1 MIDVLA
7 IFKGQVNPVLGSISQ
22 LVLKCCL
29 LSGLWHAG
37 LVQAACETAYA
48 KDRKTPVVNQIN
60 TFFQGLS
67 IPKNAVNG
75 DVVATT
81 TFSVIFPGCQF
92 PNGNYGR
99 IKGANLLRFGLE
111 STSLPSGAIYNNGL
125 STGLSVTPSKVVFDR
140 SKNCSGN
147 SQGSYDF
154 TLQSFDNDTGQPYAG
169 ACDVSFSI
177 TYTFKRNSQTIQS
190 MVFPT
195 SSYSW
200 LGTHAYKDQ
209 NDNWNSNIQNYP
221 KSAAINPILPPV
233 YTTCLLDMGDGASTS
248 SGVKTVNLGNFT
260 TSSMPVASYGLFG
273 QPKTVIF
280 SLKNQDGSPCTFG
293 SENTKWDIRFNLQ
306 STEYNSVNTGKV
318 DLIMGN
324 VFSGSTSSVGIY
336 LTGDWGP
343 NVTVGKYHVRPSVQK
358 NYPLGTLLSTQKTP
372 QANPSDKMAL
382 TVQFYKRQV
391 GIELYP
397 GAFTKT
403 LALDIIYQ

>member
-60 TFFQGLS
+60 TFFQDLS

-75 DVVATT
+75 QVVATT

-92 PNGNYGR
+92 PNGNWGR
-99 IKGANLLRFGLE
+99 IKGASLLRFALE

-125 STGLSVTPSKVVFDR
+125 STGLSVTSSNLVFNR
-140 SKNCSGN
+140 SNCSGN
-147 SQGSYDF
+147 TRG
-154 TLQSFDNDTGQPYAG
+154 TNGLILQSFDNDGNIAFAAT
-169 ACDVSFSI
+169 CDVSYSI
-177 TYTFKRNSQTIQS
+177 TYTFTRNSQTIQS

-200 LGTHAYKDQ
+200 LGSHIYKDE
-209 NDNWNSNIQNYP
+209 NDNWGPTIENYP
-221 KSAAINPILPPV
+221 KSAAINPVLPPV

-260 TSSMPVASYGLFG
+260 TSSMPLASYGLFG

-306 STEYNSVNTGKV
+306 SSEYSTTNTGNV
-318 DLIMGN
+318 DLIAGN
-324 VFSGSTSSVGIY
+324 EFSGSASSVGVY

-358 NYPLGTLLSTQKTP
+358 DYPLGTLLSTQKTP

-382 TVQFYKRQV
+382 TMQFYKKYAGV
-391 GIELYP
+391 ELYP